1 MEMGREDTY
10 SLLVGVKSSAASW
23 KSVQRILKKLE
34 IDLPHDQDT
43 LLSRDAFSSMFID
56 VLVTMPGMWKQN
68 ICPLTGEW
76 IMRMWYIY
84 M

>member
-1 MEMGREDTY
+1 MEISAEDPQ
-10 SLLVGVKSSAASW
+10 KA
-23 KSVQRILKKLE
+23 R

-43 LLSRDAFSSMFID
+43 LLSGDAFSSMFID

-68 ICPLTGEW
+68 RCPLTGEW

-84 M
+84 TVEYYSSVRKIKL